1 MTHGTNGAAISAEID
16 SAGRSG
22 TTDRPVLLTVP
33 AEPSMSRVARLAA
46 SGLASLAGFSVDEI
60 EDIKIAISEA
70 LIVLVEH
77 CDGAPIDITLA
88 ANAADFTIVATTDLG
103 DAALDADHPDLRLS
117 ATVLSAV
124 CRDRHITV
132 TEGVAEIRAT
142 IARSAT

>member
-22 TTDRPVLLTVP
+22 ATDRPVLLTVP

-46 SGLASLAGFSVDEI
+46 SGLASLAGFNVDEI

-77 CDGAPIDITLA
+77 CDGSPIDITLS
-88 ANAADFTIVATTDLG
+88 ANAGDFTIVATTDLG
-103 DAALDADHPDLRLS
+103 DAALDASHPDLRLS
-117 ATVLSAV
+117 ATVLSGV
-124 CRDRHITV
+124 CRDHRIAV
-132 TEGVAEIRAT
+132 SEGVAEIRAT
-142 IARSAT
+142 IARSAA